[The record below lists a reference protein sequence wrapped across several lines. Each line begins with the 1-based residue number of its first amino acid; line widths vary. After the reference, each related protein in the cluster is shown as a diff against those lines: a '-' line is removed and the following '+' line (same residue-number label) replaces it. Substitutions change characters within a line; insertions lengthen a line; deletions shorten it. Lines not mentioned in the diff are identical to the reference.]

1 MNNYISKCSF
11 CGKKA
16 PILKRLL
23 KRPRGWLI
31 LDMSGFGYT
40 NLQACEQCARFVMI
54 SHLLSQLSK
63 PHRNEDISFLQ
74 SYFPDFKK
82 LEDVNE

>member
-1 MNNYISKCSF
+1 MMSNYFSKCSF
-11 CGKKA
+11 CSKKA
-16 PILKRLL
+16 PILKRP
-23 KRPRGWLI
+23 KGWLI
-31 LDMSGFGYT
+31 LDMNGFGYT

-54 SHLLSQLSK
+54 SHVLVQLSK

-82 LEDVNE
+82 LEDTDK

>member
-1 MNNYISKCSF
+1 MNNYLSKCNF

-16 PILKRLL
+16 PVL
-23 KRPRGWLI
+23 KRPKGWLI

-40 NLQACEQCARFVMI
+40 NLQACEQCARFVMV
-54 SHLLSQLSK
+54 SYLLSQLSK
-63 PHRNEDISFLQ
+63 PHIKTDVSFLQ

-82 LEDVNE
+82 LEDVDK

>member
-1 MNNYISKCSF
+1 MMNKYVSKCSF

-16 PILKRLL
+16 PILKRP
-23 KRPRGWLI
+23 KGWLI

-40 NLQACEQCARFVMI
+40 NLQACEQCARFVMV

-63 PHRNEDISFLQ
+63 THTETDVSFLQ

-82 LEDVNE
+82 LEDIDK